1 MSDGASRAGAP
12 WKEEEVARGRTQ
24 RAATVGVTEHS
35 NWAVLVTLAPG
46 GELLDRRRIDLTDRG
61 LPTHPHHHEGS
72 WAVGRYLSIPEARA
86 LSLADAV
93 ALVERVRASAAYG
106 ARESLEALA
115 AAVPVPIASIAIR
128 VCPKP
133 PPTTEERIADNRAQ
147 TVADSVMYREA
158 LATAA
163 QARGWFVHWY
173 DRERVF
179 RDAAAVLGRED
190 VNSFLFAMGRSIGP
204 PWQAKHKLAAA
215 AALAARGHP
224 ASPPVAG

>member
-1 MSDGASRAGAP
+1 M
-12 WKEEEVARGRTQ
+12 EEDVARGRTQ
-24 RAATVGVTEHS
+24 RAATVGVAEHS
-35 NWAVLVTLAPG
+35 NSAVLVTVAAG
-46 GELLDRRRIDLTDRG
+46 GELLDRRGIELTDRG

-72 WAVGRYLSIPEARA
+72 WAVGRYLNIPGARA

-93 ALVERVRASAAYG
+93 ALVERVRASAARG

-128 VCPKP
+128 ACPRL
-133 PPTTEERIADNRAQ
+133 PPTIEERIADNRAQ

-163 QARGWFVHWY
+163 EARGWSVHWY

-179 RDAAAVLGRED
+179 RAAATVLLGGED
-190 VNSFLFAMGRSIGP
+190 IVAFLYAMGRSIGP

-215 AALAARGHP
+215 AALAATGHP
-224 ASPPVAG
+224 ARRPTAG